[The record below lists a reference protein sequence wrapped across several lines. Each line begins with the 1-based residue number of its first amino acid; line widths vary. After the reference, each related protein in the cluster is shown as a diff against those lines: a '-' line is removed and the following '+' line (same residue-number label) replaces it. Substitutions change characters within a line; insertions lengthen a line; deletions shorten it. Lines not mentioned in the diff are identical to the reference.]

1 MILLADYEKK
11 LVIPRWLNHAK
22 AVKTRE
28 LSSPTV
34 SRFILSEF
42 TKKQLAA
49 DYLEFKDSPTPHKA
63 ADLMGA
69 AFVIGNESIAKEV
82 AQYVK
87 YSTVLQKPVLD
98 LANHILGETLKTESA
113 TDVYARIAQSK
124 KFLAEY
130 PNNALGWIE
139 RARCYTIVG
148 QAEKAEY
155 CVRIALKLAPSDR
168 FIVRSAVRFFLHS
181 DKLDQAW
188 DCVKHASAIRFDPWI
203 KATEISIAEAIK
215 KSVKKLKGFVPVGAT
230 PDKIYHFSELIESYG
245 MLELINGNDK
255 RAKKHFK
262 IAWANPSHNVV
273 THSEWIVREH
283 FPAMAEMAEG
293 KFGESIEATAW
304 QNYYRL
310 KVDDALRAA
319 NEWALE
325 EPYAKNAFSLG
336 SSLAYQKH
344 NYDQGVKIAKEG
356 LKVTPNEFGLQNNL
370 CFGLLKMNKVPEA
383 EIELLKI
390 IAPTDPRP
398 HVVFS
403 ATKGLLEFKKGNIN
417 QGRSLYLEAIGE
429 AEELGDRRLL
439 ANACMNLA
447 ITEIE
452 SNTAEAREYTNA
464 ALKLS
469 ERLDDASVVLTR
481 QLLEERLT
489 DLNKKKEP
497 LPFKDFHG
505 PKILPRP

>member
-11 LVIPRWLNHAK
+11 LVIPRWLNYAK

-28 LSSPTV
+28 LSCPTA

-42 TKKQLAA
+42 TKKHLAA

-87 YSTVLQKPVLD
+87 RSAVLQKPVLE
-98 LANHILGETLKTESA
+98 LANHILGETPKAELA
-113 TDVYARIAQSK
+113 FDVHARIAQSK

-130 PNNALGWIE
+130 PNNALVWID

-203 KATEISIAEAIK
+203 KATEISTAEVVK
-215 KSVKKLKGFVPVGAT
+215 KSVKKLKGLVPLGTT
-230 PDKIYHFSELIESYG
+230 PANIYHFSELIESYG
-245 MLELINGNDK
+245 MLELINGNDN
-255 RAKKHFK
+255 RAKKYFK
-262 IAWANPSHNVV
+262 LAWSNPSHNVV

-283 FPAMAEMAEG
+283 FPAMAEKAEG
-293 KFGESIEATAW
+293 NFGESIEATAW
-304 QNYYRL
+304 QNYYRF
-310 KVDDALRAA
+310 KIDDALSAA

-325 EPYAKNAFSLG
+325 EPYAKNAFGLG
-336 SSLAYQKH
+336 SILACQKH

-356 LKVTPNEFGLQNNL
+356 LKATPNDFGLQNNL
-370 CFGLLKMNKVPEA
+370 CFGLLKMNMAAEA

-390 IAPTDPRP
+390 IAPTDPVS
-398 HVVFS
+398 HVIYS
-403 ATKGLLEFKKGNIN
+403 ATKGLLEFKKGNIAR
-417 QGRSLYLEAIGE
+417 GRSLYLEAIGE
-429 AEELGDRRLL
+429 AEELGDH
-439 ANACMNLA
+439 
-447 ITEIE
+447 
-452 SNTAEAREYTNA
+452 SHFTAY
-464 ALKLS
+464 K
-469 ERLDDASVVLTR
+469 
-481 QLLEERLT
+481 
-489 DLNKKKEP
+489 
-497 LPFKDFHG
+497 HG
-505 PKILPRP
+505 L